1 MTIKRALFYTFMVGA
16 ILVFCTWLIG
26 HLWVF
31 IILVFT
37 ALIGIAYSCKKEGSD
52 KEHEEDI

>member
-1 MTIKRALFYTFMVGA
+1 MTIKRVLLYTFMVGA
-16 ILVFCTWLIG
+16 ILVFGTWFIG

-52 KEHEEDI
+52 SGNKEDI

>member
-1 MTIKRALFYTFMVGA
+1 MTIKRALFYTFMLGA
-16 ILVFCTWLIG
+16 ICVFCTWLIG

-37 ALIGIAYSCKKEGSD
+37 ALIGIAYSSKKAGSD
-52 KEHEEDI
+52 RENK